1 MCSINNDIAELTDF
15 IVPSNFDYL
24 RLRTADEKET
34 DLLMISEIYA
44 SLRVLRRLRYR
55 GLT

>member
-34 DLLMISEIYA
+34 DLLMICEIYA
-44 SLRVLRRLRYR
+44 SLRVLRRLRYC

>member
-24 RLRTADEKET
+24 RLRIADEKET
-34 DLLMISEIYA
+34 DLLMICEIYA

>member
-24 RLRTADEKET
+24 RLTTADEKET
-34 DLLMISEIYA
+34 DLLMICEIYA